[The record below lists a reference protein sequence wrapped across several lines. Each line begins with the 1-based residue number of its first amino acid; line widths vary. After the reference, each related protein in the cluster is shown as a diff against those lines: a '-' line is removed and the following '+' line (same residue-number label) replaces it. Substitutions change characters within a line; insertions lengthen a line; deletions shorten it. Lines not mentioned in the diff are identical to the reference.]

1 MTVHAADTMPR
12 LTVSQDDDRVLVTAS
27 GEWTIRNA
35 GVVEKAIDTV
45 AVPQAAAVALD
56 LGALSL
62 LDTAGAWQ
70 VHKLRSMIE
79 FRGARVTLE
88 NINSAHKV
96 LLDEIESHHPPQ
108 PSTPR
113 RPNPIFDYLERIG
126 RTSVDIYEEAK
137 AVLGIMGA
145 FGVGLSNSLLN
156 PRKVRGYSV
165 LHNFDRAGLEAASI
179 IALMSFLIGGI
190 IAQQG
195 VYYLQTFGADLFVV
209 DLVGVLAFRELGV
222 LMAAIMIA
230 GRSGSAFTAE
240 IGAMKM
246 REEIDALRVIG
257 LSPIEVLIIPRL
269 LALMLAMPLLTFI
282 ADMAAIS
289 GGALMTWFYAD
300 IPIQTFIVRLHDAV
314 NIQTLMIG
322 IIKAPFMA
330 LIIGLIACV
339 EGMKVSG
346 SAESL
351 GRHTTLSVVQAIFMV
366 IVVDG
371 IFAMFFAAIGV

>member
-1 MTVHAADTMPR
+1 MTVHASTNMPKLLIEPAGDQVR
-12 LTVSQDDDRVLVTAS
+12 IVAS

-35 GVVEKAIDTV
+35 
-45 AVPQAAAVALD
+45 AAADEIIKATEVPHKVKAELD
-56 LGALSL
+56 LGAVSL
-62 LDTAGAWQ
+62 MDTAGAWLI
-70 VHKLRSMIE
+70 HKVRSQTE
-79 FRGARVTLE
+79 FDGARVELR

-96 LLDEIESHHPPQ
+96 LLEEVESHHPPQ
-108 PSTPR
+108 ARTHR
-113 RPNPIFDYLERIG
+113 QPNAVLDYLERVG
-126 RTSVDIYEEAK
+126 RKSMDIYDEAK
-137 AVLGIMGA
+137 AVIGILGA
-145 FGVGLSNSLLN
+145 FGIGLSNSLLR
-156 PRKVRGYSV
+156 PSKVRIYSV
-165 LHNFDRAGLEAASI
+165 MHNFDRAGLEASSI
-179 IALMSFLIGGI
+179 VALMSFLIGGI

-257 LSPIEVLIIPRL
+257 LNPIEVLIIPRL
-269 LALMLAMPLLTFI
+269 LALMLAMPMLTFI
-282 ADMAAIS
+282 ADIACVI
-289 GGALMTWFYAD
+289 GGALMTWLYAD
-300 IPIQTFIVRLHDAV
+300 IPLQTFVIRLHDAV

-330 LIIGLIACV
+330 LIIGLISCV
-339 EGMKVSG
+339 EGLKVSG
-346 SAESL
+346 SSESL
-351 GRHTTLSVVQAIFMV
+351 GRHTTMAVVQSIFMV

-371 IFAMFFAAIGV
+371 IFAVFFAVIGV